1 MEATAQWLVMIN
13 AIGALKHREAKQAL
27 NKWRAVLAEIAEQRA
42 QMGRAVAR
50 MASPAGK
57 AFNQWASL
65 LEGLY
70 VMRGALKRLL
80 NRQLSKGFES
90 WQGRYED
97 AMLMRRAAG
106 SLMHAPVT

>member
-1 MEATAQWLVMIN
+1 MART
-13 AIGALKHREAKQAL
+13 
-27 NKWRAVLAEIAEQRA
+27 
-42 QMGRAVAR
+42 VAR